1 MKKLII
7 CRGIPASGKST
18 WAKKLLKEN
27 PNKWKRVNRDSI
39 RYMTEYKYW
48 NPDNEPLVSD
58 IMNAA
63 IKSALNRGFNV
74 IVDNTNLSAKY
85 IKNLRKIAENIGDII
100 VEEKYFD
107 ISLPE
112 ALRRDKDRERKVGKD
127 VLTKFYKT
135 YINKNLKISKPIY
148 YEPKNMADKKLIQD
162 KTLPKAIMV
171 DIDGTLANMNGLRG
185 PYDWDKVG
193 LDKVNIPVAEVIN
206 QFYAAGYQILILTAR
221 DGLAKKETVKWLKRH
236 KIPYDKLFIKPENDM
251 RKDRIN
257 KLEMFNENIR
267 DKYNILFVMDDRDQV
282 VELWREIGLT
292 CFQVAKG
299 SF

>member
-27 PNKWKRVNRDSI
+27 LNKWKRVNRDSI

-48 NPDNEPLVSD
+48 NPDNELLVSD

-63 IKSALNRGFNV
+63 IKSILNRGFNV

-85 IKNLRKIAENIGDII
+85 IKNLRKLAENIGDVI

-112 ALRRDKDRERKVGKD
+112 ALRRDKNRERKVGKD

-148 YEPKNMADKKLIQD
+148 YEPKNIANKKLIQD

-171 DIDGTLANMNGLRG
+171 DIDGTLAIMNGRG
-185 PYDWDKVG
+185 PYNWDKVDTD
-193 LDKVNIPVAEVIN
+193 LVNESVADMVREYYNHGTNV
-206 QFYAAGYQILILTAR
+206 LILTAR
-221 DGLAKKETVKWLKRH
+221 DGIAKNKTKKWLKDNS
-236 KIPYDKLFIKPENDM
+236 IPYNKLFIKPENDM
-251 RKDRIN
+251 RKDKIN

-292 CFQVAKG
+292 CFQVDYGK
-299 SF
+299 F